1 MGTTSLLKS
10 INEPMTVR
18 QIADELGNEPESIR
32 LTLKRMQEKHKVEL
46 VSKGTWGLPQLD

>member
-1 MGTTSLLKS
+1 
-10 INEPMTVR
+10 MTVR